1 MDDTVS
7 LLRAEALTKTY
18 GERVVTHV
26 LKGIDLEIRRG
37 ELCALTGPSGS
48 GKTTLLNLMGLL
60 DRPTS
65 GRILLR
71 GQDTT
76 PLDDDARTGLRAR
89 SLGFVFQFHHLLT
102 AFTAAENVL
111 LPLLSLH
118 GHREPWM
125 RDRALALLDE
135 VGLSDR
141 ADYRVIDLSGGQ
153 QQRVA
158 VARSLVMDP
167 PLVLADEP
175 TGNLDTQAGEQ
186 VLRLMRSFNERRGT
200 AFLIVTHDESVADLC
215 HRVVHMVDGRVDS
228 DTRNGVEGRERGEGA
243 SVQTHESPS

>member
-1 MDDTVS
+1 MADTSV

-26 LKGIDLEIRRG
+26 LKGIDLKIGGG
-37 ELCALTGPSGS
+37 EFCALTGPSGS
-48 GKTTLLNLMGLL
+48 GKTTLLNLVGLL

-65 GRILLR
+65 GRIVFR
-71 GQDTT
+71 DRDTA
-76 PLDDDARTGLRAR
+76 PLDDDTRTRLRAR

-111 LPLLSLH
+111 MPLLAMH
-118 GHREPWM
+118 RHREPWM
-125 RDRALALLDE
+125 RDRALELLAE

-158 VARSLVMDP
+158 VARALVMDP

-186 VLRLMRSFNERRGT
+186 VMRLLRSFNERRGT
-200 AFLIVTHDESVADLC
+200 AFLIVTHDEHIAEHCD
-215 HRVVHMVDGRVDS
+215 RVIHMVDGRVDS
-228 DTRNGVEGRERGEGA
+228 DTRNGLD
-243 SVQTHESPS
+243 ESE